1 MADPAP
7 PPSFNLDGHRALVT
21 GAGRGIGE
29 ACALA
34 LAEAGADL
42 VLVSRTA
49 EQLEAVAARVRECG
63 REAAALA
70 CDVTDGA
77 AVAAC
82 VEAAG
87 EVDVLV
93 NSAGTNIPEPL
104 AEVSEEHYETIMNVN
119 VKGVYLVTQAFVRS
133 LLRRGHPGSIVSIS
147 SQMGHVGDANRTVYC
162 ASKHALEGFT
172 KAAAVELAPH
182 SIRVNTVAPTYLL
195 TPMTEP
201 FLADDAFRERTLERI
216 PLGRVGE
223 VGDVTGAVVYL
234 ASDASALVTGA
245 SIRVD
250 GGYTAR

>member
-1 MADPAP
+1 MSDASP
-7 PPSFNLDGHRALVT
+7 PPPFRLDGRRALVT

-49 EQLEAVAARVRECG
+49 AQLEAVAGRVRERG
-63 REAAALA
+63 REALALT
-70 CDVTDGA
+70 CDVTDAA

-87 EVDVLV
+87 EIDVLV

-104 AEVSEEHYETIMNVN
+104 AEVSEAHYETIMDAN
-119 VKGVYLVTQAFVRS
+119 VKGVFLVTQAVVRA
-133 LLRRGHPGSIVSIS
+133 LLGRGAPGSIVSVS
-147 SQMGHVGDANRTVYC
+147 SQMGHIGDANRTVYC

-201 FLADDAFRERTLERI
+201 FFADDAFRERTLDRI
-216 PLGRVGE
+216 PLRRIGA

-234 ASDASALVTGA
+234 ASDASSLVTGT
-245 SIRVD
+245 SIKVD
-250 GGYTAR
+250 GGYTAQ

>member
-1 MADPAP
+1 MSDPGP
-7 PPSFNLDGHRALVT
+7 SPSFRLDGRRALVT
-21 GAGRGIGE
+21 GAGRGIGA

-34 LAEAGADL
+34 LAEAGAEL

-49 EQLEAVAARVRECG
+49 AQLEAVAAAVRERG
-63 REAAALA
+63 GGAEALT
-70 CDVTDGA
+70 CDVTDAA

-82 VEAAG
+82 GEAAG
-87 EVDVLV
+87 PVDVLV
-93 NSAGTNIPEPL
+93 NSAGTNVPEPL
-104 AEVSEEHYETIMNVN
+104 AEVSDEHYETIMDANVRS
-119 VKGVYLVTQAFVRS
+119 VFLVTRAIVRA
-133 LLRRGHPGSIVSIS
+133 LLARGAPGSIVSVS

-162 ASKHALEGFT
+162 ASKHAVEGFT

-201 FLADDAFRERTLERI
+201 FFADEAFRERTLARI
-216 PLGRVGE
+216 PLGRIGA

-234 ASDASALVTGA
+234 ASDASALVTGT